1 MAGSSL
7 LMGGKACKK
16 QNKLDAHNLQHFRL
30 GSIRSRMDETNY
42 LKPFDVDRVDAGES
56 LTGELIVS

>member
-7 LMGGKACKK
+7 LMGGKAYKK
-16 QNKLDAHNLQHFRL
+16 QSKLDAHNFQHFRL
-30 GSIRSRMDETNY
+30 GSMYTRMDETNY
-42 LKPFDVDRVDAGES
+42 LKPFDVDRVDAGQS